1 MKILKFLMPL
11 LLAFCFT
18 GCLDVYENTEVK
30 ADGSGSMTMDMDMS
44 QMVEMLKTYMTK
56 EDLEKKGME
65 KMDTTIMMKD
75 IVDTNKALSA
85 EKKALLRPASVRIQM
100 DMDAKIFKMH
110 MSFPFSSQENLQKL
124 YTVMSDGSLGNAQ
137 LLKSMI
143 PGGQDGGVQQGGSSP
158 DINQFN
164 GVYDFVSKDGLMSK
178 KLNADRWKTL
188 QDNPM
193 FAQVKQAGQMGV
205 EIAYTV
211 TVKLPRPVKK
221 VDNPLAKL
229 SDDKKTVTIKYN
241 LIDVF
246 DHPDQFGYS
255 IEY

>member
-1 MKILKFLMPL
+1 M
-11 LLAFCFT
+11 AFCFT
-18 GCLDVYENTEVK
+18 GCLDVYENTEIRP
-30 ADGSGSMTMDMDMS
+30 DGSGSMTMDMDMS

-75 IVDTNKALSA
+75 IVDTNRALSA
-85 EKKALLRPASVRIQM
+85 EKRALLRPASVRIQM
-100 DMDAKIFKMH
+100 DMDAKLFMMH

-137 LLKSMI
+137 LLKGMM
-143 PGGQDGGVQQGGSSP
+143 GGQDGGVQQGGSSP

-164 GVYDFVSKDGLMSK
+164 GIYDFVSRDGLMSK
-178 KLNADRWKTL
+178 KLNADRWKAL

-221 VDNPLAKL
+221 VDNPLARL